1 MMKNALI
8 LLFSLLIAIG
18 CSTSKTSTI
27 GASKTNGDKYE
38 EKPVRIANDS
48 LEYEIIITDIGF
60 PRFLNTQPPEA
71 YYSINY
77 LERRNQLFVAEYN
90 RRVLDNRYSRELYPQ
105 RIDYDTSTH
114 YGKEV
119 NYLLF
124 QYFRYFSREY
134 NQNFP
139 GLKN

>member
-1 MMKNALI
+1 MKYAI
-8 LLFSLLIAIG
+8 IFFIATVG
-18 CSTSKTSTI
+18 LYSCNTTQKAPLGENSK
-27 GASKTNGDKYE
+27 KYN
-38 EKPVRIANDS
+38 EKESVRIANDS

-60 PRFLNTQPPEA
+60 PRFLNTQPPED
-71 YYSINY
+71 YYSINF
-77 LERRNQLFVAEYN
+77 LERRNQILVAENN
-90 RRVLDNRYSRELYPQ
+90 RRVLGIQYSRELYPQ
-105 RIDYDTSTH
+105 RIDYNFSTH

-139 GLKN
+139 GVRN

>member
-1 MMKNALI
+1 M
-8 LLFSLLIAIG
+8 
-18 CSTSKTSTI
+18 
-27 GASKTNGDKYE
+27 GAQQENSDKE
-38 EKPVRIANDS
+38 IESVRIANDS

-60 PRFLNTQPPEA
+60 PRFLNTQPPQD
-71 YYSINY
+71 YYEINY
-77 LERRNQLFVAEYN
+77 LERRNHLFVSEYN
-90 RRVLDNRYSRELYPQ
+90 RRVLNIRFSRDLYPQ
-105 RIDYDTSTH
+105 RIEYNPSVR

-139 GLKN
+139 GLRN

>member
-1 MMKNALI
+1 MKKVALVV
-8 LLFSLLIAIG
+8 LFLATLIG
-18 CSTSKTSTI
+18 CTVSQTSTM
-27 GASKTNGDKYE
+27 GSETNGDKYE

-60 PRFLNTQPPEA
+60 PRFLNTQPPED
-71 YYSINY
+71 YYDINY
-77 LERRNQLFVAEYN
+77 LERRNNFFVAEYN
-90 RRVLDNRYSRELYPQ
+90 RRVLDNRYTRDLYPQ
-105 RIDYDTSTH
+105 RIDYDFSLH

-139 GLKN
+139 GLRN

>member
-1 MMKNALI
+1 MKKAGI
-8 LLFSLLIAIG
+8 LLLFLATLVACTS
-18 CSTSKTSTI
+18 SKTSTM
-27 GASKTNGDKYE
+27 GSETNGEKYE
-38 EKPVRIANDS
+38 EKPIRIANDS

-60 PRFLNTQPPEA
+60 PRFLNTQPPEG
-71 YYSINY
+71 YYDINY
-77 LERRNQLFVAEYN
+77 LERRNNFFVAEYN
-90 RRVLDNRYSRELYPQ
+90 RRVLDNRYTRDLYPQ
-105 RIDYDTSTH
+105 QIDYDLSVH

-139 GLKN
+139 GLRN